1 MQKLK
6 VGDTVQVTKGK
17 ESALPVNE
25 RRGRVLSIDWSA
37 LRVRVEGLRKVKR
50 HTRKSNTQPEG
61 GIIQKEG
68 SIALAN
74 LAVVCPKCDK
84 PNRIGI
90 RSLEKEE
97 GKAKKVRFCKG
108 CEEAL
113 E

>member
-6 VGDTVQVTKGK
+6 VGDTVQVLKGK
-17 ESALPVNE
+17 ESALPTSQ
-25 RRGRVLSIDWSA
+25 RRGRVLSINWSA

-50 HTRKSNTQPEG
+50 HTRKSNTHPEG
-61 GIIQKEG
+61 GIIEKEG

-84 PNRIGI
+84 PNRMGI

-97 GKAKKVRFCKG
+97 GKVKKVRFCKG